1 MNIFNT
7 ETVYQKWIVFY
18 VIIFHKMQII
28 IFSYRFVRFYLLYH
42 FRKYL
47 IANQLQTISSKIIQA
62 KIHMNIAF
70 PRITWIIKMDFI
82 ILLFLAKG
90 AKLLYSF
97 MLVSIT
103 KKVSCQKV
111 TFMTFWTAL
120 TISILLAD
128 KYLPAKYQTKQLL
141 YFTVTD
147 RLYPLSLWSRST
159 AVTTYVYVFPGS
171 AVSSK
176 YVCFLSVFLTVAKI
190 LAASSME
197 PRLLPSKR

>member
-62 KIHMNIAF
+62 KIHMDSIF

-97 MLVSIT
+97 MLVSLT

-176 YVCFLSVFLTVAKI
+176 YVCFLSIFLTVAKI